1 MTAWPS
7 PGKGPVAKQA
17 PALPSLGLE
26 LWFRSCRALFWAHS
40 LGARGSGVKDSV
52 LIQTDQDSNPAPGPP
67 WLLPYQLVGSRKQEG
82 SLVRGLE
89 GWTGAQA
96 LESDVRV
103 QIMIL
108 PLRAHAHLEQAT

>member
-7 PGKGPVAKQA
+7 PRKGPVAKQW
-17 PALPSLGLE
+17 PALP
-26 LWFRSCRALFWAHS
+26 WTWALVQALPSPFWARS

-67 WLLPYQLVGSRKQEG
+67 WLLPHQLMGSRRQER
-82 SLVRGLE
+82 SLVTGLE

-108 PLRAHAHLEQAT
+108 TLRAHAHLEQAT